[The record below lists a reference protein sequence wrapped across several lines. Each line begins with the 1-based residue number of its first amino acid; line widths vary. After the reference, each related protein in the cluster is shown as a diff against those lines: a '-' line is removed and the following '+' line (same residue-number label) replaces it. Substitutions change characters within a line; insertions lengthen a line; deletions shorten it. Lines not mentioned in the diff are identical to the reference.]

1 MIASQY
7 VDYDDKKIC
16 AYLLNL
22 RHLRAITYLFISFII
37 LHLFPTANLLSG
49 ISFVTTEPALIILA
63 MELQSV
69 WHRVTR
75 CISLWNTV

>member
-22 RHLRAITYLFISFII
+22 RHLRAITYLFISLII
-37 LHLFPTANLLSG
+37 LHLFLTANLLSG
-49 ISFVTTEPALIILA
+49 ISLVTTEPALIRLVT
-63 MELQSV
+63 ELLRVCHSV
-69 WHRVTR
+69 TL
-75 CISLWNTV
+75 CIAP

>member
-22 RHLRAITYLFISFII
+22 RHLRAIFTYLF
-37 LHLFPTANLLSG
+37 LLLSYTYSHRQPV
-49 ISFVTTEPALIILA
+49 IRYIL
-63 MELQSV
+63 S
-69 WHRVTR
+69 HY
-75 CISLWNTV
+75 

>member
-22 RHLRAITYLFISFII
+22 RHLRAISLLFYLFVYIFLFISGF
-37 LHLFPTANLLSG
+37 FPKLSNSPTS
-49 ISFVTTEPALIILA
+49 ISAAFK
-63 MELQSV
+63 
-69 WHRVTR
+69 
-75 CISLWNTV
+75 

>member
-22 RHLRAITYLFISFII
+22 RHLRAIFTYLF
-37 LHLFPTANLLSG
+37 LLLSY
-49 ISFVTTEPALIILA
+49 IYSPPTICYQVYL
-63 MELQSV
+63 S
-69 WHRVTR
+69 
-75 CISLWNTV
+75 

>member
-22 RHLRAITYLFISFII
+22 RHLRAIFLRANTYLYIFF
-37 LHLFPTANLLSG
+37 F
-49 ISFVTTEPALIILA
+49 
-63 MELQSV
+63 
-69 WHRVTR
+69 
-75 CISLWNTV
+75 

>member
-22 RHLRAITYLFISFII
+22 RHLRAIFTYLF
-37 LHLFPTANLLSG
+37 LLLSY
-49 ISFVTTEPALIILA
+49 IYS
-63 MELQSV
+63 LQPTYYPVYSSLPPRQHQLV
-69 WHRVTR
+69 GHGVTR
-75 CISLWNTV
+75 CSKQTYTVCKII

>member
-22 RHLRAITYLFISFII
+22 RHLRAIFTYLF
-37 LHLFPTANLLSG
+37 LLLSY
-49 ISFVTTEPALIILA
+49 IYSPPPTCYQVYP
-63 MELQSV
+63 
-69 WHRVTR
+69 
-75 CISLWNTV
+75 